1 MSQTLR
7 VERIL
12 TQADFDAFAALSGDD
27 NPIHVD
33 EAFSAAS
40 KFGRPVA
47 HGVLLISILA
57 GLVTRMRPGARIVR
71 QQIRYPAPTFAGEPL
86 VFEAVLREGADI
98 FECRVTRADG
108 VVSCD
113 GELGAR

>member
-1 MSQTLR
+1 MSQALR
-7 VERIL
+7 IERVL

-33 EAFSAAS
+33 EVFSAAS

-57 GLVTRMRPGARIVR
+57 GLVARLRPGARIVG
-71 QQIRYPAPTFAGEPL
+71 QAIRYPAPTFAGEP
-86 VFEAVLREGADI
+86 VTFEAVRREGGDI
-98 FECRVTRADG
+98 FDCRVTRADG

-113 GELGAR
+113 GELITR